1 MSRSIKKGPVVDERL
16 IKKVKAAK
24 ESGSRTPIKTY
35 ARNVHVSP
43 EMVGVTLGIHNGKN
57 FIPVFITEQ
66 MVGHKLGE
74 FSLTRTFRTHGRVV
88 ERSSSPT

>member
-16 IKKVKAAK
+16 IKKIKAAK
-24 ESGSRTPIKTY
+24 ESGSRTLIKTY
-35 ARNVHVSP
+35 SRHAHVMP
-43 EMVGVTLGIHNGKN
+43 EMVGVNLGIHNGKT
-57 FIPVFITEQ
+57 FVSVFISEQ

-74 FSLTRTFRTHGRVV
+74 FSPTRTFRTHGRVV